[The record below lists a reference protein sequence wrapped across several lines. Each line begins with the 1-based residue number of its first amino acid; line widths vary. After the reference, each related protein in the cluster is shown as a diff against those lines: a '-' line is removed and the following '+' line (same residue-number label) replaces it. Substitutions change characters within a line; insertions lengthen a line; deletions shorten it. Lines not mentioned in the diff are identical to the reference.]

1 MMSGCEASTDQK
13 GFTLIELLVVIVITG
28 VLLGIALIN
37 PLQKNNKNLTVA
49 QAQRLMLLMT
59 KARDQAMERNREL
72 GLSIDRG
79 TDYRWWQ
86 LGDDM
91 SWQLVKEPPFQP
103 YRLPENLLI
112 RLEVLH
118 YQDPDNTG
126 EAVIPDL
133 VFFSDRQVTPFQ
145 LEISGPDDSGFI
157 TMGSD
162 GLSDVAIM
170 E

>member
-1 MMSGCEASTDQK
+1 MSGCEASTDQK

-37 PLQKNNKNLTVA
+37 PLQKNNK
-49 QAQRLMLLMT
+49 
-59 KARDQAMERNREL
+59 
-72 GLSIDRG
+72 
-79 TDYRWWQ
+79 
-86 LGDDM
+86 

-133 VFFSDRQVTPFQ
+133 VFFSD
-145 LEISGPDDSGFI
+145 
-157 TMGSD
+157 
-162 GLSDVAIM
+162 
-170 E
+170 